1 MNQQLHK
8 IFLSKIL
15 LDIYKNRFLS
25 GILGFKWWTCAMF
38 FYWLDRLS
46 VDLDF
51 DIINFDLIEE
61 NTNLIFQEIKKI
73 LEKYWKITDFA
84 NKKHTILFELSYQ
97 KYQRRVKI
105 EISKRPIWKKTY
117 VNKNF
122 LWENILIL
130 KENDLFAEKLVTFLH
145 RKWIANRDL
154 YDIYYFLNKW
164 VLPTKEIIEEQ
175 TGLMY
180 EDYIKKILE
189 KIKEYK
195 FSKVLYWLG
204 ELVDDEKK
212 SFIKTKMKNLLVW
225 YLEFLI

>member
-25 GILGFKWWTCAMF
+25 WILGFKWWTCAMF

-51 DIINFDLIEE
+51 DVINFDLTEE
-61 NTNLIFQEIKKI
+61 NIVLISQEIKKI

-84 NKKHTILFELSYQ
+84 HKKHTILFEFSYQ
-97 KYQRRVKI
+97 KYERRVKI

-122 LWENILIL
+122 LWENVLIL
-130 KENDLFAEKLVTFLH
+130 KENDLFAEKLVAFLH

-154 YDIYYFLNKW
+154 YDIYYFLDKW

-175 TGLMY
+175 SKMKY
-180 EDYIKKILE
+180 EEYLKKVLEIIKK
-189 KIKEYK
+189 YD
-195 FSKVLYWLG
+195 FSKALYWLG
-204 ELVDDEKK
+204 ELVDDGKK
-212 SFIKTKMKNLLVW
+212 NFIKNKMKDRLIG
-225 YLEFLI
+225 YLEFLF